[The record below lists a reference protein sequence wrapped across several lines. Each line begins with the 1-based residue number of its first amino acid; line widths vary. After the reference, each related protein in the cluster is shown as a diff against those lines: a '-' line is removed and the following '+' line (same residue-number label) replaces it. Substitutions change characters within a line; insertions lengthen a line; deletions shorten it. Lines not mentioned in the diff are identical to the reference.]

1 MTTCAHV
8 PIITSSPPELLVT
21 ASKLLHLPQE
31 AALLLRGHEV
41 GLVAGWAAWLRGL
54 TLDLSGGQAAERGG
68 GQGPASTAS
77 SADFLAR
84 VHHYN
89 LQVT

>member
-1 MTTCAHV
+1 M
-8 PIITSSPPELLVT
+8 T

-54 TLDLSGGQAAERGG
+54 TLDLSGGQTAERG

>member
-1 MTTCAHV
+1 M
-8 PIITSSPPELLVT
+8 T

-54 TLDLSGGQAAERGG
+54 TLDLSV